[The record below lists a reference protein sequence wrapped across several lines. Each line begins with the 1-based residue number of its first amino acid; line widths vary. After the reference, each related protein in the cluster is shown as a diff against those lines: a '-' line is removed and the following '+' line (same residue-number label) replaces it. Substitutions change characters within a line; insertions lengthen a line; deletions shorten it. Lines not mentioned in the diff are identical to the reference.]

1 MLRNE
6 NQKTMDNWMVILIS
20 VGMILLFIGPF
31 VVLSS
36 VKGRRRVHRK
46 FTGKK
51 KQIAG

>member
-36 VKGRRRVHRK
+36 VKGRRRVDQK
-46 FTGKK
+46 FKGKK